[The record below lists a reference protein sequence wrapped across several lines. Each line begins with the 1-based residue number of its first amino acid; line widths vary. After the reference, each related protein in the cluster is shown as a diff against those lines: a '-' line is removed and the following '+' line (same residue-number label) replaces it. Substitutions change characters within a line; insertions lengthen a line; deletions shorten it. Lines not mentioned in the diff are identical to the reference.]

1 MFWAVYAALA
11 VAGFGGWWLGIDQGS
26 DAAFL
31 AGSAAFALL
40 GVGFLLNL
48 GSAPERY
55 ARFVVKVRPGGLL
68 GRDASSSR
76 ISLGLLFLAAAA
88 LGIALTFGLV

>member
-1 MFWAVYAALA
+1 VFWVVYAALA
-11 VAGFGGWWLGIDQGS
+11 VAGFGGWWLGIDRGS

-40 GVGFLLNL
+40 GVGSLLNL
-48 GSAPERY
+48 GGVPERY

-68 GRDASSSR
+68 GGDVSSSR

-88 LGIALTFGLV
+88 LGVVLMFGLL